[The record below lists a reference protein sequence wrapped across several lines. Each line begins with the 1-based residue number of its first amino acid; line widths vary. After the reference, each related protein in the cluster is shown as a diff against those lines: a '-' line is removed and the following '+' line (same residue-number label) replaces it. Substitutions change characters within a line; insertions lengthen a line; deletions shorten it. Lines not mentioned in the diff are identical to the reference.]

1 MVSCINSNVKGKNF
15 CVHSQPGF
23 QNNKATKVL
32 VMCGWMIASHKL
44 FVCLFVCLFVVVFF
58 FKLLR
63 PLMVNCLVNQ
73 VYL

>member
-32 VMCGWMIASHKL
+32 VMCGRMIASHKL
-44 FVCLFVCLFVVVFF
+44 FVCLFVCCCFVLQASQTIDGQLFG
-58 FKLLR
+58 
-63 PLMVNCLVNQ
+63 CLVNQ